1 MEIGGAD
8 HHNSTKFTRF
18 MALLGCSQMCRTTSQ
33 DCLLIKSHLA
43 AAAWI
48 FLAQCN
54 VCTNLWSI

>member
-8 HHNSTKFTRF
+8 RHNITKFTRF

-43 AAAWI
+43 AAA
-48 FLAQCN
+48 
-54 VCTNLWSI
+54 